1 MRLLLIFILSLR
13 CAILPLSAQVNGI
26 EQASDLVTVGSDKF
40 FRWYGHTGRTYFIQ
54 VSDPNDHL
62 KKWTWA
68 PTIES
73 GNNGDISYEVD
84 GTAEKGFFRLKYTDQ
99 PTTDP
104 DNDDFDGDSISNLD
118 EITYYN
124 SDPLDAD
131 TDNDG
136 MSDGYEATHYFDLNF
151 DDGGYD
157 YDRDGLTNLEEY
169 NAGTEPYNSDTDGD
183 GMKDGFE
190 VTYLLNP
197 LVAADAANDADLDGL
212 SNLWEYKLGLNPR

>member
-40 FRWYGHTGRTYFIQ
+40 FRWYGHTDRTYFIQ

-68 PTIES
+68 PIIES
-73 GNNGDISYEVD
+73 GNDEDISYEVN

-104 DNDDFDGDSISNLD
+104 DNDDFDSDSISNLD